1 MAAMR
6 RPCYNIFMQWHRI
19 FLCAVLVWL
28 LPHVSSA
35 TMSIPLTLEQMTAHA
50 TVIFIGTCEQATT
63 ARKPWIGKT
72 TTAMTTYTFTVEEVL
87 KGSLDPK
94 QAFVFEEVGVGS
106 YQPGTSYL
114 AFLKQGKTRWA
125 TLGQVMGQGSFKIT
139 TAADGSKTV
148 SNGNGNQF
156 VLPPPT
162 PESTKGSTKGA
173 KSRAPRARGGI
184 SLEKIRTQ
192 IKDIQR

>member
-1 MAAMR
+1 MR
-6 RPCYNIFMQWHRI
+6 WPRI
-19 FLCAVLVWL
+19 FLCALFVGL
-28 LPHVSSA
+28 LPHLSSA

-50 TVIFIGTCEQATT
+50 TVIFIGKCEQATT
-63 ARKPWIGKT
+63 ARKPWIGST
-72 TTAMTTYTFTVEEVL
+72 TTAMTTYTFKVEEVL
-87 KGSLDPK
+87 KGTLDTK
-94 QAFVFEEVGVGS
+94 QSFVFEEIGVGT

-125 TLGQVMGQGSFKIT
+125 TLGQVLGQGSFKIT

-156 VLPPPT
+156 ILPPAAAASDT
-162 PESTKGSTKGA
+162 AGSKASTKGA

-184 SLEKIRTQ
+184 SLDKIRAQ
-192 IKDIQR
+192 VKDQQR